1 MKTLVTIVNTMGNM
15 ESGDTGYIDGYVR
28 EEDNDHIRCIVVIT
42 STTPQ
47 KMGAVRL
54 ENVTPTGIL
63 NTVSL
68 S

>member
-1 MKTLVTIVNTMGNM
+1 MKTLVTVNADVNGL
-15 ESGDTGYIDGYVR
+15 EDGDTGYIDGYVQ
-28 EEDNDHIRCIVVIT
+28 DYHYDDTWCIVVVT

-47 KMGAVRL
+47 KIGTARISQL
-54 ENVTPTGIL
+54 TPTGIL